1 MMGSESFQ
9 WKFLQGDQL
18 VVVQISKI
26 EKVLEDLLMVVLLLK
41 IQEDQVLNQ
50 ISITKKI
57 LPGQ

>member
-1 MMGSESFQ
+1 M
-9 WKFLQGDQL
+9 
-18 VVVQISKI
+18 VVQISKI